1 MNPVNKYLLMK
12 PSTRGIIEWFLLFF
26 IGGCGYFFSTLILP
40 LNLYFLTLGIVLLIL
55 GSIIHRLSHKEH
67 KQAHSKAESIEKIVT
82 TGIYSKYSKIRH
94 PGYLGLILMY
104 LGVAF
109 LFHNIL
115 AIVGSI
121 IFSFLQILTALAEE
135 KYLIKKL
142 REEYEE
148 YMRRVSWRFIPK
160 VF

>member
-1 MNPVNKYLLMK
+1 MVFIIFRWRMWLFLFNVNLTPQSL
-12 PSTRGIIEWFLLFF
+12 FLNSWN
-26 IGGCGYFFSTLILP
+26 CASYFRFHHH
-40 LNLYFLTLGIVLLIL
+40 G
-55 GSIIHRLSHKEH
+55 LSHKEH

-82 TGIYSKYSKIRH
+82 TGIYSKIRH

-121 IFSFLQILTALAEE
+121 ILSSLQILTALAEE

-148 YMRRVSWRFIPK
+148 YMRRVDRCTN
-160 VF
+160 

>member
-26 IGGCGYFFSTLILP
+26 VGGCGYFFSTLILP
-40 LNLYFLTLGIVLLIL
+40 LNLYFLTLGIALLIL
-55 GSIIHRLSHKEH
+55 GSIIHGLSHKEH
-67 KQAHSKAESIEKIVT
+67 KQAHSKAQSIEKIVT
-82 TGIYSKYSKIRH
+82 TGIYSKIRH

-104 LGVAF
+104 FGVAF

-121 IFSFLQILTALAEE
+121 ILSSLQILTALAEE

-148 YMRRVSWRFIPK
+148 YMRRVP
-160 VF
+160 